1 MGKGTISLNRLPQKR
16 KLYGDNEFYLRP
28 IFMSNNEYYFAIRP
42 SQDKDYVFEIEG
54 EFGTGERSLKETK
67 KECKRGDY
75 KNTKYVFY
83 KFEYESMT
91 DKQKKLISKWTNNL
105 SI

>member
-1 MGKGTISLNRLPQKR
+1 MNITLLFAHPKIKII
-16 KLYGDNEFYLRP
+16 YL
-28 IFMSNNEYYFAIRP
+28 
-42 SQDKDYVFEIEG
+42 KEG
-54 EFGTGERSLKETK
+54 EFGTGERTFKETK

-75 KNTKYVFY
+75 KNTKFVFY